1 MNEGRMKGE
10 DGMNG
15 MRGKTIL
22 IVEDDAKIRQLLKI
36 YLEKEGYE
44 VLEAADGREGM
55 CLFEQQDPC
64 FVIMD
69 LMLPYTSGESL
80 CQWIR
85 SEMKSDVPV
94 IMLTA
99 KVDETARIQ
108 GLQMG
113 ADDYITKPFSPQEVI
128 ARVETVLR
136 RTSNRCSKISYR
148 GLTLKPHRREV
159 KLNGERIALTMHEFK
174 LLYFMMRH
182 PNQIL
187 TRDQILY
194 ELYPNEER
202 SVIDRTVDVHISKL
216 RDKIEAVEGAP
227 RFIQTIRGMGYR
239 FDAY

>member
-1 MNEGRMKGE
+1 M
-10 DGMNG
+10 
-15 MRGKTIL
+15 
-22 IVEDDAKIRQLLKI
+22 
-36 YLEKEGYE
+36 
-44 VLEAADGREGM
+44 LEAADGREGM